1 MAPAL
6 DVTEAPKEV
15 PPRTGIDIRSQLDSM
30 RTMKDDWLEGGGAA
44 PSPGGLDWLA
54 QVFRAYYPDDCPRPY
69 LYPTEDGGVQAEW
82 SLEQWTVS
90 WGINLESRSGD
101 WFALNR
107 KTDQAV
113 EKPLRCD
120 EASDWRWLVQQ
131 IRELSRGLECRVQP
145 SSGDR

>member
-15 PPRTGIDIRSQLDSM
+15 PPRPGIDIRSQLDSM

-54 QVFRAYYPDDCPRPY
+54 QVFATYYPDDCPRPY

-90 WGINLESRSGD
+90 WDINLESRSGD

>member
-1 MAPAL
+1 
-6 DVTEAPKEV
+6 
-15 PPRTGIDIRSQLDSM
+15 M
-30 RTMKDDWLEGGGAA
+30 RTMKDGWFEGGGAA

-54 QVFRAYYPDDCPRPY
+54 QVFATYYPDDCPRPY